1 VAFTREAEPRSSGD
15 EQEASERVLVVD
27 DEPGIR
33 HVISRM
39 LLDEGYFVHEASDG
53 LEALEL
59 IKRGS
64 PAMDVVVSDVVMPR
78 LNGVELLQE
87 ASRARPSLPFILIS
101 GYGTDELTQRGIAPP
116 CALLSKPFPSERL
129 LAEVRRCIA
138 ERQ

>member
-1 VAFTREAEPRSSGD
+1 MTFAGAAEPRPSGD
-15 EQEASERVLVVD
+15 QERESERVLVVD
-27 DEPGIR
+27 DEPSIR
-33 HVISRM
+33 HVISRV

-59 IKRGS
+59 IRTGE

-87 ASRARPSLPFILIS
+87 ASRTRPSLPFILIS
-101 GYGTDELTQRGIAPP
+101 GYGNEELTQRGISPP

-138 ERQ
+138 RRP

>member
-1 VAFTREAEPRSSGD
+1 VRFAGAADSRPSGD
-15 EQEASERVLVVD
+15 RQKESERVLVVD

-59 IKRGS
+59 IKRGN
-64 PAMDVVVSDVVMPR
+64 PAMDVVVSDIVMPR

-87 ASRARPSLPFILIS
+87 ASRTRPSLPFILIS
-101 GYGTDELTQRGIAPP
+101 GYGTEELTQRGIATP
-116 CALLSKPFPSERL
+116 CALLSKPFASERL
-129 LAEVRRCIA
+129 IAEVRRCIA

>member
-1 VAFTREAEPRSSGD
+1 MAFTREPEPRSSGD